1 MPKTLVCGL
10 PLSGGQIPPVRT
22 WIPRAISLESAS
34 QLCNSS
40 LSGKLSDFSNL
51 EELQEAL
58 YIITGSGLP
67 TTLVESLWLP
77 YRRNDSGNNFINIY
91 SGNSFNASL
100 WTMNQPGANR
110 DCVACDESGC
120 HSEDCQAFR
129 LLLEVQSNCELLTK
143 DNEKCYVKKKVGFC
157 KKMQDFGKIPRESSE
172 KLSLLK
178 LN

>member
-1 MPKTLVCGL
+1 MPKSLVCGL
-10 PLSGGQIPPVRT
+10 PLSGGQTPPVRT

-67 TTLVESLWLP
+67 NSLVESLWLP
-77 YRRNDSGNNFINIY
+77 YRRNGSGSNFINIY
-91 SGNSFNASL
+91 FGNSFNASL

-110 DCVACDESGC
+110 DCVACDHSGC

-129 LLLEVQSNCELLTK
+129 KSFFLLEIQSNCKLLTK
-143 DNEKCYVKKKVGFC
+143 GNEKYCLEEKVWFFQ
-157 KKMQDFGKIPRESSE
+157 K
-172 KLSLLK
+172 
-178 LN
+178 

>member
-1 MPKTLVCGL
+1 MPKSLVCGL
-10 PLSGGQIPPVRT
+10 PLSGGQTPPVRT

-77 YRRNDSGNNFINIY
+77 YRRNGSGNNFINIY

-110 DCVACDESGC
+110 DCVACDQSGC
-120 HSEDCQAFR
+120 HSEDCQAIRQSFFP
-129 LLLEVQSNCELLTK
+129 LEIQSNCELLTK
-143 DNEKCYVKKKVGFC
+143 DNEKFC
-157 KKMQDFGKIPRESSE
+157 VEENVWFFQTK
-172 KLSLLK
+172 
-178 LN
+178 NNV